1 VGRARR
7 FGPAAGAGAL
17 ASVEIEIAGVVFVLH
32 GVRVIKT
39 GPRQRGI
46 AAPAHRVANGR
57 LADTIAMP
65 PELAR
70 AIANAVLD
78 EYDTLR
84 HRPPPVPIENRPAAI
99 QGWPKRHTL
108 LPSDEPAAPR
118 PSYAISEAKLSPIA
132 SLCILVVPGTFVFI
146 ALSDLS

>member
-1 VGRARR
+1 MGAADEIQLVTATVLRVERIDSGRLL
-7 FGPAAGAGAL
+7 AL
-17 ASVEIEIAGVVFVLH
+17 ASVEIEIAGVAFVLH

-57 LADTIAMP
+57 LADTITMP

-78 EYDTLR
+78 EYDELR
-84 HRPPPVPIENRPAAI
+84 RPSPAPVENRPAAAS
-99 QGWPKRHTL
+99 QGWPKRHPP
-108 LPSDEPAAPR
+108 LP
-118 PSYAISEAKLSPIA
+118 
-132 SLCILVVPGTFVFI
+132 
-146 ALSDLS
+146 